1 MNFKVSLK
9 LNLDYHDT
17 WNTWNNVNLNIGEIF
32 KNIGKL
38 HLLLNIDKLARRI
51 NSVIITKYLNGI
63 QYYILNLSSNH
74 IIIYIITK
82 FLQI

>member
-9 LNLDYHDT
+9 LNLDYQDT

-38 HLLLNIDKLARRI
+38 HLFLNNHKLVRRI
-51 NSVIITKYLNGI
+51 ISFTITKYLNCI
-63 QYYILNLSSNH
+63 QYYILNINSNH
-74 IIIYIITK
+74 III
-82 FLQI
+82 

>member
-38 HLLLNIDKLARRI
+38 HLLLNNDKLA
-51 NSVIITKYLNGI
+51 
-63 QYYILNLSSNH
+63 
-74 IIIYIITK
+74 
-82 FLQI
+82 